1 MCGGGGEESTEKVI
15 LILLYVVTGFPQ
27 VSQLFVVGP
36 GGRMC
41 L

>member
-1 MCGGGGEESTEKVI
+1 MCCGGGEESTEKGI

-27 VSQLFVVGP
+27 VSQLFVVEP
-36 GGRMC
+36 GGLMC